1 MRVGRNMSRVT
12 WGVGAA
18 VEDSWRVALDAC
30 TVPTYSR
37 QERSGAIICLLLESG
52 WIITLRRDDCLVASL
67 RKKCGW
73 LVRMS

>member
-18 VEDSWRVALDAC
+18 VEDSWRAALDAC
-30 TVPTYSR
+30 TVPTYTG
-37 QERSGAIICLLLESG
+37 QERGGAIICLFLESG
-52 WIITLRRDDCLVASL
+52 WIITLRGDDYLVVCL
-67 RKKCGW
+67 RKKGGW